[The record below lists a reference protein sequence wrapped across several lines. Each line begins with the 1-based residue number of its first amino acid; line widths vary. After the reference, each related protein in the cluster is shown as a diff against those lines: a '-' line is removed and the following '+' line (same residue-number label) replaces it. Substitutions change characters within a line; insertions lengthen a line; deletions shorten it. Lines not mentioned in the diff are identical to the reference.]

1 MFDFLYT
8 FFLDAK
14 KKHLAV
20 QRTGFWSKNLLNYK
34 NYKTMSQLVVLING
48 LGGIAKSKVLL
59 TSNRFGPETFFSK
72 WVFLVLCLSP
82 LFLILL

>member
-1 MFDFLYT
+1 MFDFLST

-59 TSNRFGPETFFSK
+59 THSRFGPETFFSK
-72 WVFLVLCLSP
+72 WIVTLLCLAP
-82 LFLILL
+82 LLLLLF